1 VNDDKQC
8 WYAIYTK
15 PNAEKKLHARLIER
29 GFEACLP
36 MRWVE
41 KVWSDRKKMIEEPVF
56 KSYLF
61 ARCDDHGQHEI
72 KALVGFSYFL
82 RFGGY
87 PVTIPDEQIE
97 MLAQLNELHQEMEAL
112 PTQLVK
118 GDRVRVLSGALK
130 GKVGFLVQHC
140 GKYKVGVNIAELG
153 QTLLVTLPE
162 SDLVKEEVAA

>member
-1 VNDDKQC
+1 MNNKQC

-41 KVWSDRKKMIEEPVF
+41 KIWSDRKKIIEEPVF

-61 ARCDDHGQHEI
+61 ARCDVHGQHEI
-72 KALVGFSYFL
+72 KTLMGFSYFL

-97 MLAQLNELHQEMEAL
+97 MLTELNKLHQEMEAQ
-112 PTQLVK
+112 PISFAK
-118 GDRVRVLSGALK
+118 GDRVRVLSGPLK
-130 GKVGFLVQHC
+130 GKIGSLVQHC
-140 GKYKVGVNIAELG
+140 GKHKVGVDITELG

-162 SDLVKEEVAA
+162 AELIKEGVAA